1 MSLLEPFQEEL
12 KDILEKTIIRPIIA
26 FIIAVILFLIF
37 LWKDVSEFWY
47 TIPIAI
53 ASVVFTAIFFEAPGF
68 RSFLKKTALEV
79 IQDKKYL
86 EMLNRDNLEKMLRKI
101 HQVYYGLPDELEKGN
116 LYDFV
121 NENILHYLEKAYEDN
136 VEIDYDLYNKGD
148 YVEIKVNKKFRIIA
162 LSEKPV
168 EGDRDIF
175 MRVAPIPEKDE
186 QFHFPFNRYLRR
198 VNGNEI
204 GFPMDSKKVIKD
216 GDALKFLYKQKY
228 QVSKSSPMS
237 FDYTIVGN
245 ERSEERV
252 ISQTFLLP
260 TKGFRLRV
268 TAYDFEDCVFKYEF
282 SGAVQPKPEMVRKDE
297 HKFDLNYDG
306 WMIPGNGI
314 IVYFRSV

>member
-1 MSLLEPFQEEL
+1 MESLKHWREDL
-12 KDILEKTIIRPIIA
+12 KDVWGKDIARMIFVVFLA
-26 FIIAVILFLIF
+26 FILFVIFRWQGL
-37 LWKDVSEFWY
+37 SEFWY
-47 TIPIAI
+47 SIPLTMV
-53 ASVVFTAIFFEAPGF
+53 SVVLTAFFFEAPGF
-68 RSFLKKTALEV
+68 RRFLLQTALEV
-79 IQDKKYL
+79 IQEKKYL
-86 EMLNRDNLEKMLRKI
+86 ETLNRDNIKKMLRKI

-121 NENILHYLEKAYEDN
+121 NENILPYLDKAYEDN
-136 VEIDYDLYNKGD
+136 VEIDYDLYNKD
-148 YVEIKVNKKFRIIA
+148 NYVEIKLNKKFRIVT

-175 MRVAPIPEKDE
+175 MRVTPIPEKDE
-186 QFHFPFNRYLRR
+186 QFHFPFDRYLLR

-204 GFPMDSKKVIKD
+204 GFPTESKKVIRD

-228 QVSKSSPMS
+228 QVSKTSPMS

-245 ERSEERV
+245 ERSEDRL

-268 TAYDFEDCVFKYEF
+268 TAYDFRDCVFKSEF
-282 SGAVQPKPEMVRKDE
+282 SGAVQPKPEMVTKDG